1 MKNLIAGNWKLNPT
15 NQKEAK
21 ALFESIKKKTK
32 NIKNTEIVICPPFV
46 DLMSADESVKGTNL
60 KLGAQNVFWEEE
72 GPYTGEISP
81 LMLKGLCKYVIVGHS
96 ERRIYLGE
104 TDKMIAKKAAACVR
118 HELTPILCVGDSLQD
133 FAEGFSKVTILSQLQ
148 AGVNLLTADEV
159 RKIVI
164 AYEPVWAI
172 GTGKSCTPH
181 KAAEV
186 VRDIKHTIGEMFG
199 KEASDKIRVLYGGS
213 VKAKNSN
220 DYFEFPEV
228 DGLLVG
234 GASVHHHEFSKIIMG
249 AEKIK

>member
-1 MKNLIAGNWKLNPT
+1 MKHKLIVGNWKMHGIIPEASIMIEKLK
-15 NQKEAK
+15 KE
-21 ALFESIKKKTK
+21 LSEVKKT
-32 NIKNTEIVICPPFV
+32 EVVICPPFV